1 MFEHRV
7 GVDGVSLTSTN
18 LAIISP
24 ICAMVACIIIIC
36 AIISCCPG
44 WKNAGLKPGC
54 IIPSRKPCWNPEQ
67 HISQCTFHFAISEP
81 SRI

>member
-1 MFEHRV
+1 MMFEHRV

-36 AIISCCPG
+36 AIISCGPG
-44 WKNAGLKPGC
+44 RKPGFQTRLDH
-54 IIPSRKPCWNPEQ
+54 SR
-67 HISQCTFHFAISEP
+67 SETLLE
-81 SRI
+81 S

>member
-44 WKNAGLKPGC
+44 SNNPG
-54 IIPSRKPCWNPEQ
+54 RKPCWNPEQ
-67 HISQCTFHFAISEP
+67 HISKCTFHFAISEP